1 MAEAAGPW
9 PLERGDVQPMLAAL
23 ARGTDWRTALEALLL
38 GLPLERAERL
48 MQLSREG
55 RGAFLPLLREPPD
68 GNEAPRALLV
78 GNALSGTL
86 VALARAGYRVVALD
100 PEPERLLLA
109 RARDRALAGGQTRF
123 LRAEPR
129 SALPFRDAVF
139 DLVVAERGAGWNA
152 AKSAELRRVTRGE
165 LLIACDNRLAYKRS
179 SGVRADFR
187 VPGPRE
193 WLGQALKPKRG
204 ERTLAAYRRDLGRS
218 LWPAVEAF
226 ALYPHAE
233 DFSHVVALDGPR
245 PRLSIGPKERQN
257 PLKVAADRLGLFPW
271 LTPSFLLR
279 ASSGQ
284 PGPRRVETWLAAVAE
299 AAGEPAGEL
308 EILVSTRGNTALLLT
323 ALSPEDWRDGDD
335 LRGRFALH
343 VPLSPQQEEQAR
355 RHIARL
361 RELARRFPGLPVP
374 KPLFEGTVGG
384 QYLSAERR
392 LPGFT
397 APQFSGDARV
407 AARLYTGVDEQLA
420 GLVVERCVLDE
431 AEFEVLFAAKFE
443 RVARLAG
450 RAETA
455 ARIRALLDELR
466 PRLLGAEIP
475 LVVQHADL
483 RGKHIQVDRDGRV
496 LGYLDWGSSESRDL
510 PWFDLANLVLHDTKQ
525 EHNSSAGV
533 AWQRLVAGD
542 IGAHGARALASHA
555 ERLALPAEWTEALL
569 LAHPVLVAA
578 MAEKNWDYSRPR
590 WLHRN
595 FGL

>member
-1 MAEAAGPW
+1 MEGKGPW
-9 PLERGDVQPMLAAL
+9 PLEAGDVRPVLAAL
-23 ARGTDWRTALEALLL
+23 ARGAGWRAALEALLL
-38 GLPLERAERL
+38 ALPLERAERL

-55 RGAFLPLLREPPD
+55 RGAFLPLLAGPHVDRK
-68 GNEAPRALLV
+68 APQRALVL

-86 VALARAGYRVVALD
+86 VALARAGYQVVAVD

-109 RARDRALAGGQTRF
+109 RARDRALAGGHALFVCAQPGAR
-123 LRAEPR
+123 
-129 SALPFRDAVF
+129 LPFGDSAF
-139 DLVVAERGAGWNA
+139 DLVVAERGCGLGGANVQ
-152 AKSAELRRVTRGE
+152 ELRRITAWE
-165 LLIACDNRLAYKRS
+165 LVFVGDNRLAYKRS

-187 VPGPRE
+187 VPGPAE
-193 WLGQALKPKRG
+193 WLGQAFWPKGG
-204 ERTLAAYRRDLGRS
+204 ERTLKGYRRDFARA

-226 ALYPHAE
+226 ALYPHAQ
-233 DFSHVVALDGPR
+233 DFSHVVGLDAPL
-245 PRLSIGPKERQN
+245 PKLSIGPKERQN
-257 PLKVAADRLGLFPW
+257 PAKVLADRLGLFPW

-279 ASSGQ
+279 ASAGE
-284 PGPRRVETWLAAVAE
+284 PGPRHVEAWLEAVAA

-323 ALSPEDWRDGDD
+323 APRDGDERD
-335 LRGRFALH
+335 PRGRYALH

-361 RELARRFPGLPVP
+361 RELALRFPHLPLP
-374 KPLFEGTVGG
+374 RALFEGTVGG
-384 QYLSAERR
+384 QYLTAERR

-397 APQFSGDARV
+397 APQFSGDPRV
-407 AARLYTGVDEQLA
+407 AERVYNDVDEQLA
-420 GLVVERCVLDE
+420 NLVVERCTLGDL
-431 AEFEVLFAAKFE
+431 EFETLFVAKFE

-450 RAETA
+450 RPETA
-455 ARIRALLDELR
+455 ARIRSLLAELR

-483 RGKHIQVDRDGRV
+483 RGKHIQVHEEGRV
-496 LGYLDWGSSESRDL
+496 LGYLDWGSSEGRDL

-525 EHNSSAGV
+525 DLQTSAGE
-533 AWQRLVAGD
+533 AWQRLLAGD
-542 IGAHGARALASHA
+542 IGAHAARALRNHA
-555 ERLALPAEWTEALL
+555 ERLALPAEFTSALL